1 MNNYK
6 ENLKGLDNLIN
17 EAVKENVFP
26 GCNIALVTDNDTY
39 FASYG
44 NKALIPNNEK
54 NDIDTLYDMASCSK
68 VLSTTTCIFRLL
80 EQGKLRLYDSI
91 KKYLPR
97 FLYDDIT
104 IWDLM
109 THSSGLPSSV
119 TNGSKITSFNEA
131 VDFIYK
137 TETTYQKN
145 TNVVYSDVGYLLLGF
160 VVETI
165 TGKGLDLASK
175 ELVFDPLEMYDTGYN
190 PVDVKRCAP
199 TEKRDDI
206 VCHGVVRGKVHDER
220 AYWLNGVAGHA
231 GLFSTVKDI
240 SHFIKMVLNNGVY
253 NNKQFLSQAIIDLMF
268 TPQVR
273 VPKGVSLD
281 CTQRGL
287 GWIVKGDYC
296 SAGDLASP
304 ETILHTGFTGTNVF
318 IDRINR
324 VGFTMLS
331 NRVHPTRENTLIIPF
346 RGRLGNYII
355 SHFGGR
361 NSDL

>member
-1 MNNYK
+1 MNAEYI
-6 ENLKGLDNLIN
+6 KGLDELIN
-17 EAVKENVFP
+17 DAVKEGVFP
-26 GCNIALVTDNDTY
+26 GCNIALVTDKDKY
-39 FASYG
+39 FATYG
-44 NKALIPNNEK
+44 NKALIPSVEK

-68 VLSTTTCIFRLL
+68 VLSTTTCIFKLL
-80 EQGKLRLYDSI
+80 EKGALRLYDSV

-119 TNGSKITSFNEA
+119 TNGSKITSYEEA
-131 VDFIYK
+131 IDFIYK
-137 TETTYQKN
+137 TEVSYEKN
-145 TNVVYSDVGYLLLGF
+145 TKIVYSDVGYILLGF
-160 VVETI
+160 VVEKI
-165 TGKGLDLASK
+165 TGKSLDKASK
-175 ELVFDPLEMYDTGYN
+175 VLVFDPLEMYDTCYN
-190 PVDVKRCAP
+190 PSDKMRCAP
-199 TEKRDDI
+199 TEERDDI
-206 VCHGVVRGKVHDER
+206 VCHGIVRGKVHDER

-240 SHFIKMVLNNGVY
+240 SHFIEMVLNNGVY
-253 NNKQFLSQAIIDLMF
+253 KGKQFLSQATIDLMF

-273 VPKGVSLD
+273 IPNGVSLD
-281 CTQRGL
+281 YNQRGL
-287 GWIVKGDYC
+287 GWIVKGDFC

-331 NRVHPTRENTLIIPF
+331 NRVHPTRNNVLVIPF

-361 NSDL
+361 NCDL